1 MFKTMITCDVDALA
15 RDVEKAYGLEEDSVA
30 IRELFF
36 AGDYMNDSYKEL
48 CFSDDMWEDYKCAV
62 MEEENDDNYNRL
74 LVCKFLRDFFIP
86 QGIESILVDVSW

>member
-15 RDVEKAYGLEEDSVA
+15 RDVEKAYGLGKDSVA

-36 AGDYMNDSYKEL
+36 AGDYMNDSYKAL
-48 CFSDDMWEDYKCAV
+48 YFSDDMWEDYKSAA
-62 MEEENDDNYNRL
+62 MEEDDDDNRNRL

-86 QGIESILVDVSW
+86 RGVESILVDVSW